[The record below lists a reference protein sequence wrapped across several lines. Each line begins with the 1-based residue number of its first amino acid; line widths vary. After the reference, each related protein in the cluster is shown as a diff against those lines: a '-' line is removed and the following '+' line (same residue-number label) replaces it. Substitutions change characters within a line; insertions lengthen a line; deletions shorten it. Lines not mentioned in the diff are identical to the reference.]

1 MVSIVIFLL
10 VYSTQHLKETCFNF
24 FQFKM
29 TLLKCDIVTLAL
41 FIFHSEMRAPLVSGE
56 KKDPS
61 NLTHCGRCN
70 ASFYKK
76 ERKSCSLRIQ
86 FDKKDL

>member
-1 MVSIVIFLL
+1 MVYYHCNFPTRFSIQYKTSERNLL
-10 VYSTQHLKETCFNF
+10 YF

-56 KKDPS
+56 KK
-61 NLTHCGRCN
+61 R
-70 ASFYKK
+70 SFKFN
-76 ERKSCSLRIQ
+76 SLR
-86 FDKKDL
+86 